1 MTNRA
6 TVLAPRIIIASMM
19 ASAALVTGQLHTAWA
34 ADDCIAKPKE
44 SPAGKHWF
52 YRIDR
57 ATKRQ
62 CWYLRDTTTQGAS
75 LEVRKSAGAS
85 HKSHAAF
92 SPSAENAHAELASA
106 STAKDSAS
114 TGKDDDAKSA
124 PTAAAPPIVA
134 APPAVAAFPN
144 VAAPAAN
151 SAVAVA
157 ETGAAAQQ
165 PSDSTDGTA
174 DQSAIA
180 ARWPDQMD
188 QAAPVVATPR
198 APAFTVASAAPT
210 ADSDAAPIAPATTAG
225 PSVGQTETSAISSGF
240 GADVPDR
247 TKLLVF
253 LGAVALV
260 GFSFSVL
267 LGRARSRRRV
277 RLEPAVAR
285 RATRWPAEPQIDR
298 MRLPSV
304 DNYYPAPIPVSD
316 GSGGARRSSIVPRD
330 EDGRDEEFDVEQMLA
345 RYAGQARTHR

>member
-62 CWYLRDTTTQGAS
+62 CWYLRDTTSQGAS
-75 LEVRKSAGAS
+75 LEVRKSAAAS
-85 HKSHAAF
+85 HKAHAAF

-106 STAKDSAS
+106 STAKD
-114 TGKDDDAKSA
+114 DDVKSA
-124 PTAAAPPIVA
+124 PVTAAPPIAA
-134 APPAVAAFPN
+134 APPAVAALPN
-144 VAAPAAN
+144 VAAPASSPTA
-151 SAVAVA
+151 AA
-157 ETGAAAQQ
+157 ETSTTAQQ
-165 PSDSTDGTA
+165 PSDNSGGTA

-180 ARWPDQMD
+180 ARWPDPMD

-198 APAFTVASAAPT
+198 APTFAVASAAP
-210 ADSDAAPIAPATTAG
+210 AANSDAATMSPAAPVAPAATAG
-225 PSVGQTETSAISSGF
+225 LSAAGTETPVNSSGF

-253 LGAVALV
+253 LGVVALV

-267 LGRARSRRRV
+267 LGRARSRRRI
-277 RLEPAVAR
+277 RLAPAVAR

-304 DNYYPAPIPVSD
+304 DDYYPTPIPVSD
-316 GSGGARRSSIVPRD
+316 GTGGARRPSIVPRD
-330 EDGRDEEFDVEQMLA
+330 EEARDEQFDVEQMLA
-345 RYAGQARTHR
+345 RYAGQARPHR